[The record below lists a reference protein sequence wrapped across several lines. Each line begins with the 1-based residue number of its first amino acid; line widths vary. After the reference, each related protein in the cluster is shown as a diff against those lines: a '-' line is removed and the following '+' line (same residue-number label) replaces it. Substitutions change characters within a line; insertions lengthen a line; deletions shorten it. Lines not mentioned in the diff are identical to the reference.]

1 MAAKSLDS
9 DLISPHFYLSAPS
22 GYNEP
27 KIQSLMDLERARPND
42 PTVKARL
49 KIEKYLSLAV
59 ISSHRTSFIRRI
71 SALADGSFLGSYHP
85 FTALQT
91 SSGPSEPSRI
101 DPFDDTQVTSV
112 VIYNQFKQKYNAEH
126 MLGLELAAN
135 FWHFIDV
142 LWIFLFLFLSFFRY
156 II

>member
-112 VIYNQFKQKYNAEH
+112 VIYNQFNDAFRFFCIFSQPSWMITFLRKMQTI
-126 MLGLELAAN
+126 LG
-135 FWHFIDV
+135 HF
-142 LWIFLFLFLSFFRY
+142 LQTFLFP
-156 II
+156 